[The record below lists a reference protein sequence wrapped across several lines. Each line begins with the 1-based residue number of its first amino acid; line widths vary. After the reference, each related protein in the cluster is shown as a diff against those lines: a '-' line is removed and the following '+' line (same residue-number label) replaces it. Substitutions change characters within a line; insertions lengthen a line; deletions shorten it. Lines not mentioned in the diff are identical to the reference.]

1 MKVSLWDKIFTTL
14 LNVPDC
20 NNLPDLMDLKSEVD
34 SVLNKIDNLASQL
47 RNFANVLKCR

>member
-1 MKVSLWDKIFTTL
+1 MKVGLWDKIFTTL

-34 SVLNKIDNLASQL
+34 SVLNEIDNLASQL
-47 RNFANVLKCR
+47 RNFANVLRSR